1 VSDKITNIGQYGYSK
16 KKQCQEVLIGLIN
29 EIHKSKGGNQEGLL
43 ISLDIKKAFDSIS
56 HSYMSEVLKFFNFG
70 DQFIKWVR
78 LLCTN
83 REACVILLGNKVGKN
98 FKLQRGNAQG
108 DTISPFIFNI
118 CYQLLIFKI
127 EYDLQIER
135 LPVDNPVPVSPLFSC
150 QKPVS
155 AHAKKVF
162 TFADDCNVLCNRDQ
176 ASLVSI
182 KTILQN
188 FSLISGLECNLEK
201 TNIMCIGKTRDSD
214 ADITQHGFL
223 VKDKLTILGMTVSNN
238 FEQDLRNNANH
249 ITRKVSENV
258 AKWGRFG
265 LCLPGRI
272 LIAKSMLYSQIN
284 YLGCFLPFAA
294 EDYTNWE
301 NLIHEYTVGNL
312 KFGKKKT
319 FQQVEIGGLGLF
331 DIGKFLQAQKL
342 RWVISASK
350 NLDAGWKVTL
360 AKCAIVNP
368 FRFDDSTLEKVCPIL
383 TSFADTLRAFKVE
396 FFRISNNYKKAK
408 IFGETLMTAGLRSK
422 SFLDIRDL
430 DLIQHEATRNNLLK
444 TMVGDLLSN
453 GLPISRQQL
462 EILWEGT
469 IPTQVYNKIQKII
482 AAAKV
487 RYNKEMP
494 EQGITLEI
502 FFDT

>member
-1 VSDKITNIGQYGYSK
+1 
-16 KKQCQEVLIGLIN
+16 
-29 EIHKSKGGNQEGLL
+29 
-43 ISLDIKKAFDSIS
+43 
-56 HSYMSEVLKFFNFG
+56 
-70 DQFIKWVR
+70 
-78 LLCTN
+78 
-83 REACVILLGNKVGKN
+83 
-98 FKLQRGNAQG
+98 
-108 DTISPFIFNI
+108 
-118 CYQLLIFKI
+118 
-127 EYDLQIER
+127 
-135 LPVDNPVPVSPLFSC
+135 
-150 QKPVS
+150 
-155 AHAKKVF
+155 
-162 TFADDCNVLCNRDQ
+162 
-176 ASLVSI
+176 
-182 KTILQN
+182 
-188 FSLISGLECNLEK
+188 
-201 TNIMCIGKTRDSD
+201 
-214 ADITQHGFL
+214 
-223 VKDKLTILGMTVSNN
+223 
-238 FEQDLRNNANH
+238 
-249 ITRKVSENV
+249 
-258 AKWGRFG
+258 
-265 LCLPGRI
+265 
-272 LIAKSMLYSQIN
+272 
-284 YLGCFLPFAA
+284 LPFAA

-312 KFGKKKT
+312 KFVKKKT

-444 TMVGDLLSN
+444 TTVGDLLSN

-502 FFDT
+502 FFDTWKKGSKKFRRILTTGNTEFVSHNIVKFSSNMEIVQNGKCSFYANKIWSHGYFTNQCRTFLYKLYNNHLNTNTVLSHFVQGISRNCTFCDLSYNPDPEDESPFHLFFGCPTTERLRQSFYSWLYDDEQFLISRHEFFCCGGNDDKKDEVITAINCLVLFFIWESKLIKTLPTTDMLKKFVTSEIKIMVKTNKKFLMRVRNCMLRHIQQMAN